1 MRVLLY
7 CEMLLTFDTRHF
19 NEFHLH
25 KIIITRNVLIAICI
39 GGVPTRRLCLRTRRG
54 YQTELEMESVSR
66 AEGARAARSNATA
79 RLTKTKKSQKRRQ
92 RRRRRKHSV
101 DSDIDAA
108 ARTTRHSKCHSAVPQ
123 QVALYGG
130 RNRSHRFP
138 QNLSCLCLC
147 VWTSVK
153 RVSRGHFCASRR
165 LINE

>member
-39 GGVPTRRLCLRTRRG
+39 GGVPTRLLCLRTRRD

-123 QVALYGG
+123 QVALYGMVVEIG
-130 RNRSHRFP
+130 VTVFRKIFP
-138 QNLSCLCLC
+138 AYVCVCGLPLSGFHAA
-147 VWTSVK
+147 TSAPHD
-153 RVSRGHFCASRR
+153 G
-165 LINE
+165 